1 MLTKQEELL
10 AEQRIEISWGQPE
23 AKQLSEKQTK
33 NYAQIY
39 LLSLKPNILH
49 ILHWHLI
56 SSPFLDYLTLYFFFP
71 VYKLGPILNQ
81 LHFQKLE

>member
-23 AKQLSEKQTK
+23 AKQLAEKQTK
-33 NYAQIY
+33 NYTQIY

-49 ILHWHLI
+49 ILHWRLT
-56 SSPFLDYLTLYFFFP
+56 SSPFLDYLTLYFFFF
-71 VYKLGPILNQ
+71 LFIN
-81 LHFQKLE
+81 